1 MPTINTTNNPMRLDS
16 NESVFF
22 NRELAYVKA
31 RSYDAK
37 YAELKGLSLI
47 PISTE
52 AGAGVNEIIFH
63 QYRGVGFAK
72 VIADYAKDF
81 PRVDIYGEEKAVKV
95 KGIGDSYGYSIKEIR
110 ASQRTGKNLDQRRAI
125 TARRAHD
132 EMMNRMALKSNT
144 ADGTFGLL
152 DFPGIT
158 EVTLQADGTSS
169 SKTWASKTW
178 ASKTPDQ
185 IVRDIND
192 LVNAVMEPTSAREV
206 PDTLLLPIAQYND
219 LASRRIGEAGE
230 KTLMRYILDN
240 SPYIKKID
248 WLSELKNFGAGGTN
262 RALVGR
268 FDEEHLTLEIPQPF
282 EQFEAQQEGM
292 EFTIPCHSECAGTI
306 IYYPLAFAYADG
318 I

>member
-31 RSYDAK
+31 KSYDAK

-169 SKTWASKTW
+169 SKTWASKT
-178 ASKTPDQ
+178 PDQ

-248 WLSELKNFGAGGTN
+248 WLSELKNFGAAGTN

>member
-1 MPTINTTNNPMRLDS
+1 MQPTNNPMRLDS

-31 RSYDAK
+31 KSYDAK

-132 EMMNRMALKSNT
+132 EMMNRMSLKSNP

-169 SKTWASKTW
+169 SKTW

-240 SPYIKKID
+240 SPYIKRID

>member
-1 MPTINTTNNPMRLDS
+1 MNCSNNPVRLDS
-16 NESVFF
+16 NESAFF
-22 NRELAYVKA
+22 NRELTFVK
-31 RSYDAK
+31 SKTYDAK
-37 YAELKGLSLI
+37 LAELKGLKLI

-52 AGAGVNEIIFH
+52 AGAGVTEIAFQ

-81 PRVDIYGEEKAVKV
+81 PRVDVYGEEKSVKV

-110 ASQRTGKNLDQRRAI
+110 ASQRAGKNLDQRRAI

-132 EMMNRMALKSNT
+132 EQMNKMALKSDPVN
-144 ADGTFGLL
+144 GTNGLL
-152 DFPGIT
+152 DYPGIT
-158 EVTLQADGTSS
+158 EVVLQNDGVGS
-169 SKTWASKTW
+169 SKTW

-192 LVNAVMEPTSAREV
+192 MINAVMEPTSAREV
-206 PDTLLLPIAQYND
+206 PDALLLPIAQYND
-219 LASRRIGEAGE
+219 LATRRVGEDGT
-230 KTLMRYILDN
+230 KTLLKYILEN
-240 SPYIKKID
+240 SPYIKNID
-248 WLSELKNFGAGGTN
+248 WLSELKGFGAGGTN
-262 RALVGR
+262 RALIGI
-268 FDEEHLTLEIPQPF
+268 FDEEHITLEIPQPF

>member
-1 MPTINTTNNPMRLDS
+1 MRLDS

-52 AGAGVNEIIFH
+52 AGAGINEIIFH

-169 SKTWASKTW
+169 SKTWASKT
-178 ASKTPDQ
+178 PDQ

-240 SPYIKKID
+240 SPYIKRID

>member
-1 MPTINTTNNPMRLDS
+1 MRLDS

-31 RSYDAK
+31 KSYDAK

-52 AGAGVNEIIFH
+52 AGAGVNEIVFH

-132 EMMNRMALKSNT
+132 EMMNRMALKSN
-144 ADGTFGLL
+144 ASDGTFGLL

-158 EVTLQADGTSS
+158 EVTLQADGTGS
-169 SKTWASKTW
+169 SKTW

-219 LASRRIGEAGE
+219 IASRRIGESGE
-230 KTLMRYILDN
+230 KTLMKYILDN
-240 SPYIKKID
+240 SPYIKRID

>member
-31 RSYDAK
+31 KSYDAK

-158 EVTLQADGTSS
+158 EVTLQADGTNS
-169 SKTWASKTW
+169 SKTW

-192 LVNAVMEPTSAREV
+192 LVSAVMEPTSAREV

-219 LASRRIGEAGE
+219 IATRRIGEAGE

>member
-1 MPTINTTNNPMRLDS
+1 MAIQTNNPMRLDS

-22 NRELAYVKA
+22 NRELAYIKS

-37 YAELKGLSLI
+37 YAELKGLQLI

-52 AGAGVNEIIFH
+52 AGAGINEIIFH

-81 PRVDIYGEEKAVKV
+81 PRVDIYGEEKSVKV

-110 ASQRTGKNLDQRRAI
+110 ASQRTGKRLEERRAI

-132 EMMNRMALKSNT
+132 EMMNRMALKSSP
-144 ADGTFGLL
+144 ADGTYGLL

-158 EVTLQADGTSS
+158 EVTLQNDGTGS
-169 SKTWASKTW
+169 SKTW

-219 LASRRIGEAGE
+219 IASRRIGEDGT
-230 KTLMRYILDN
+230 KTLMKYILEN

-248 WLSELKNFGAGGTN
+248 WLSELKNFGAGSTN

-282 EQFEAQQEGM
+282 EQFEPQQEGM
-292 EFTIPCHSECAGTI
+292 DFTIPCHSECAGTI

>member
-31 RSYDAK
+31 KSYDAK

-169 SKTWASKTW
+169 SKTWASKT
-178 ASKTPDQ
+178 PDQ

>member
-1 MPTINTTNNPMRLDS
+1 MPTTNNPMRLDS

-31 RSYDAK
+31 KSYDAK

-158 EVTLQADGTSS
+158 EVTLQADGTNS
-169 SKTWASKTW
+169 SKTW

-192 LVNAVMEPTSAREV
+192 LVSAVMEPTSAREV

-219 LASRRIGEAGE
+219 IATRRIGEAGE

-240 SPYIKKID
+240 SPYIKRID

>member
-31 RSYDAK
+31 KSYDAK

-132 EMMNRMALKSNT
+132 EMMNRMALKSNP

-158 EVTLQADGTSS
+158 EVTLQADGTNS
-169 SKTWASKTW
+169 SKTW

-240 SPYIKKID
+240 SPYIKRID

>member
-1 MPTINTTNNPMRLDS
+1 MSIQSNNPMRLDS
-16 NESVFF
+16 NESAFF
-22 NRELAYVKA
+22 NRELAYVKS

-37 YAELKGLSLI
+37 LAELKGLQLI

-52 AGAGVNEIIFH
+52 AGPGVTEIVYQ
-63 QYRGVGFAK
+63 QYRGVGIAK
-72 VIADYAKDF
+72 IIGDYAKDF
-81 PRVDIYGEEKAVKV
+81 PRVDVYGEEKSVKV

-110 ASQRTGKNLDQRRAI
+110 SSQRAGKNLDQRRAI

-132 EMMNRMALKSNT
+132 EQANKMALKSSSV
-144 ADGTFGLL
+144 DGTNGLL
-152 DFPGIT
+152 DYPGIT
-158 EVTLQADGTSS
+158 EVTLQNDGTGSTKNWAN
-169 SKTWASKTW
+169 KTA
-178 ASKTPDQ
+178 DQ
-185 IVRDIND
+185 IVRDITNM
-192 LVNAVMEPTSAREV
+192 VNAVMEPTSAREI

-219 LASRRIGEAGE
+219 LATRRIGEEAT
-230 KTLMRYILDN
+230 KTLLKYILET

-248 WLSELKNFGAGGTN
+248 WLSELKGVGASGTD
-262 RALVGR
+262 RALIGR
-268 FDEEHLTLEIPQPF
+268 FDEEHITLEIPQPF

>member
-1 MPTINTTNNPMRLDS
+1 MPTTNNPMRLDS

-169 SKTWASKTW
+169 SKTWA
-178 ASKTPDQ
+178 AKTPDQ

-219 LASRRIGEAGE
+219 IATRRIGEAGE

-240 SPYIKKID
+240 SPYIKRID

>member
-1 MPTINTTNNPMRLDS
+1 MVVENNNPYRLDS

-22 NRELAYVKA
+22 NRELAFVKSK
-31 RSYDAK
+31 SYDAK
-37 YAELKGLSLI
+37 YAELKGLMLI

-52 AGAGVNEIIFH
+52 AGAGVNEIVYH

-81 PRVDIYGEEKAVKV
+81 PRVDIYGEEKSVKV

-110 ASQRTGKNLDQRRAI
+110 ASNRTGKGLDQRRAI

-132 EMMNRMALKSNT
+132 EQMNKMALKSDKVN
-144 ADGTFGLL
+144 GTFGLL

-158 EVTLQADGTSS
+158 EVTLQADGTGS
-169 SKTWASKTW
+169 SKTW

-192 LVNAVMEPTSAREV
+192 MVNAVMEPTSAREV

-219 LASRRIGEAGE
+219 ISSRRIGEAGE
-230 KTLMRYILDN
+230 KTLMKYILEN
-240 SPYIKKID
+240 SPYIKRID
-248 WLSELKNFGAGGTN
+248 WLSELKNFGAGNTN
-262 RALVGR
+262 RAMVGR
-268 FDEEHLTLEIPQPF
+268 FDEEHITLEIPQSSLKLSRKEWNLQF
-282 EQFEAQQEGM
+282 LVILNVLEQSFI
-292 EFTIPCHSECAGTI
+292 THLHS
-306 IYYPLAFAYADG
+306 LMQMVFNK
-318 I
+318 

>member
-31 RSYDAK
+31 KSYDAK

-169 SKTWASKTW
+169 SKTWASKT
-178 ASKTPDQ
+178 PDQ

-306 IYYPLAFAYADG
+306 IYYPLAFAFADG

>member
-31 RSYDAK
+31 KSYDAK

-132 EMMNRMALKSNT
+132 EMMNRMALKSNP

-158 EVTLQADGTSS
+158 EVTLQADGTNS
-169 SKTWASKTW
+169 SKTW

-192 LVNAVMEPTSAREV
+192 LVSAVMEPTSAREV

-219 LASRRIGEAGE
+219 IATRRIGEAGE

-240 SPYIKKID
+240 SPYIKRID

>member
-1 MPTINTTNNPMRLDS
+1 MVIQSNDPTRLDS

-22 NRELAYVKA
+22 NRELAFVKSK
-31 RSYDAK
+31 SYDAK
-37 YAELKGLSLI
+37 YAELKGLMLI

-52 AGAGVNEIIFH
+52 AGAGINEIVYH

-81 PRVDIYGEEKAVKV
+81 PRVDIYGEEKSVKV

-110 ASQRTGKNLDQRRAI
+110 ASNRTGKGLDQRRAI

-132 EMMNRMALKSNT
+132 EQMNKMALKSNPQ
-144 ADGTFGLL
+144 DGTFGLL

-158 EVTLQADGTSS
+158 EVVLQNDGTRS
-169 SKTWASKTW
+169 SKTWANKT
-178 ASKTPDQ
+178 ADQ

-192 LVNAVMEPTSAREV
+192 MVNAVMDPTSAREV

-219 LASRRIGEAGE
+219 IATRRIGEAGE
-230 KTLMRYILDN
+230 KTLMKYILEN
-240 SPYIKKID
+240 SPYIKRID
-248 WLSELKNFGAGGTN
+248 WLAELKNFGAGGTN
-262 RALVGR
+262 RALIGR
-268 FDEEHLTLEIPQPF
+268 FDEEHITLEIPQPF
-282 EQFEAQQEGM
+282 EQFEPQQEGM

>member
-31 RSYDAK
+31 KSYDAK

-169 SKTWASKTW
+169 SKTWASKT
-178 ASKTPDQ
+178 PDQ

-192 LVNAVMEPTSAREV
+192 LVSAVMEPTSAREV

-240 SPYIKKID
+240 SPYIKRID

>member
-1 MPTINTTNNPMRLDS
+1 MRLDS

-31 RSYDAK
+31 KSYDAK

-169 SKTWASKTW
+169 SKTWASKT
-178 ASKTPDQ
+178 PDQ

-306 IYYPLAFAYADG
+306 IYYPLAFAFADG

>member
-1 MPTINTTNNPMRLDS
+1 MRLDS

-31 RSYDAK
+31 KSYDAK

-169 SKTWASKTW
+169 SKTWASKT
-178 ASKTPDQ
+178 PDQ

-192 LVNAVMEPTSAREV
+192 LVSAVMEPTSAREV

-219 LASRRIGEAGE
+219 IATRRIGEAGE

-240 SPYIKKID
+240 SPYIKRID

>member
-16 NESVFF
+16 NEHMFF

-31 RSYDAK
+31 KSYDAK

-158 EVTLQADGTSS
+158 EVTLQADGTNS
-169 SKTWASKTW
+169 SKTW

-192 LVNAVMEPTSAREV
+192 LVSAVMEPTSAREV

-219 LASRRIGEAGE
+219 IATRRIGEAGE

-240 SPYIKKID
+240 SPYIKRID

-306 IYYPLAFAYADG
+306 IYYPLAFAYVDG

>member
-1 MPTINTTNNPMRLDS
+1 MVVETNNPYRLDS

-22 NRELAYVKA
+22 NRELAYVKSK
-31 RSYDAK
+31 SYDAK
-37 YAELKGLSLI
+37 YTELKGLMLI

-52 AGAGVNEIIFH
+52 AGAGINEIVYH

-81 PRVDIYGEEKAVKV
+81 PRVDIYGEEKSVKV

-110 ASQRTGKNLDQRRAI
+110 ASNRTGKGLDQRRAI

-132 EMMNRMALKSNT
+132 EQMNKMALKSDKVN
-144 ADGTFGLL
+144 GTFGLL

-158 EVTLQADGTSS
+158 EVTLQADGTKS
-169 SKTWASKTW
+169 SKTW

-192 LVNAVMEPTSAREV
+192 MVNAVMEPTSAREV

-219 LASRRIGEAGE
+219 IATRRIGEAGE
-230 KTLMRYILDN
+230 KTLMKYILEN
-240 SPYIKKID
+240 SPYIKRID

-262 RALVGR
+262 RALIGR
-268 FDEEHLTLEIPQPF
+268 FDEEHITLEIPQPF

>member
-1 MPTINTTNNPMRLDS
+1 MPAINTTNNPMRLDS

-31 RSYDAK
+31 KSYDAK

-144 ADGTFGLL
+144 ADGTYGLL

-169 SKTWASKTW
+169 SKTWASKT
-178 ASKTPDQ
+178 PDQ

-192 LVNAVMEPTSAREV
+192 LVSAVMEPTSAREV

-240 SPYIKKID
+240 SPYIKRID

-306 IYYPLAFAYADG
+306 IYYPLAFAFADG

>member
-158 EVTLQADGTSS
+158 EVTLQADGTNS
-169 SKTWASKTW
+169 SKTW

-192 LVNAVMEPTSAREV
+192 LVSAVMEPTSAREV

-240 SPYIKKID
+240 SPYIKRID

>member
-52 AGAGVNEIIFH
+52 AGAGINEIIFH

-169 SKTWASKTW
+169 SKTWASKT
-178 ASKTPDQ
+178 PDQ

-240 SPYIKKID
+240 SPYIKRID

>member
-1 MPTINTTNNPMRLDS
+1 MRLDS
-16 NESVFF
+16 NEHMFF

-158 EVTLQADGTSS
+158 EVTLQADGTNS
-169 SKTWASKTW
+169 SKTW

-192 LVNAVMEPTSAREV
+192 LVSAVMEPTSAREV

-219 LASRRIGEAGE
+219 IATRRIGEAGE

-240 SPYIKKID
+240 SPYIKRID

>member
-1 MPTINTTNNPMRLDS
+1 MPTTNNPMRLDS

-169 SKTWASKTW
+169 SKTWASKT
-178 ASKTPDQ
+178 PDQ

-219 LASRRIGEAGE
+219 LATRRIGEAGE

-240 SPYIKKID
+240 SPYIKRID

>member
-1 MPTINTTNNPMRLDS
+1 MRLDS

-31 RSYDAK
+31 KSYDAK

-169 SKTWASKTW
+169 SKTWASKT
-178 ASKTPDQ
+178 PDQ

-219 LASRRIGEAGE
+219 LATRRIGEAGE

-240 SPYIKKID
+240 SPYIKRID

>member
-1 MPTINTTNNPMRLDS
+1 MAFENNPIRLDS
-16 NESVFF
+16 NESAFF
-22 NRELAYVKA
+22 NRELAFVK
-31 RSYDAK
+31 SKTYDAK
-37 YAELKGLSLI
+37 YAELKGLKLI

-52 AGAGVNEIIFH
+52 AGAGVNEIVYQ

-81 PRVDIYGEEKAVKV
+81 PRVDVYGEEQSVKV

-110 ASQRTGKNLDQRRAI
+110 ASQRAGKNLDQRRAM

-132 EMMNRMALKSNT
+132 ELMNKMSLKSDAVN
-144 ADGTFGLL
+144 GTNGLL
-152 DFPGIT
+152 DYPGIT
-158 EVTLQADGTSS
+158 EVTLQNDGTGS
-169 SKTWASKTW
+169 SKTWKT
-178 ASKTPDQ
+178 KTADQ

-192 LVNAVMEPTSAREV
+192 MVNAVMEPTSAREV
-206 PDTLLLPIAQYND
+206 PDTLLLPISQYND
-219 LASRRIGEAGE
+219 LATRRIGEDGT
-230 KTLMRYILDN
+230 KTLLRYILDN
-240 SPYIKKID
+240 SPYIKNID
-248 WLSELKNFGAGGTN
+248 WLSELKGFGAGSTD
-262 RALVGR
+262 RALIGR
-268 FDEEHLTLEIPQPF
+268 FDEEHITLEIPQPF